1 VGLQSPTRSVL
12 GSSLK
17 LRCSLAENLLLS
29 THRAIPP
36 DPHWQGGCGLSL
48 KKTSAHAVEQK
59 DPGGRLIFN
68 RAPALRAAAPRLSF
82 YKKDLKDPG
91 GFGLFSRSPCGGV
104 FYSSFLKCPR
114 RELSA
119 HAHTL
124 IMKLLII

>member
-12 GSSLK
+12 GSLK
-17 LRCSLAENLLLS
+17 LCCSLAENLLLS

-68 RAPALRAAAPRLSF
+68 RAPVLRAAAPRLSF
-82 YKKDLKDPG
+82 YKKDP
-91 GFGLFSRSPCGGV
+91 GFGLFSRSPCGGCFTV
-104 FYSSFLKCPR
+104 PF
-114 RELSA
+114 
-119 HAHTL
+119 
-124 IMKLLII
+124 